1 MIKEAEVMAHRILLV
16 EDHTA
21 SRTTL
26 AILLETSGYDVDT
39 AANGREAVELLAR
52 HGYDVVVSDIQMP
65 AMDGVEL
72 YRHIQRWWPHLAR
85 RVVFMTA
92 HRSSNGRRR
101 TPRAPPLPSSGSPSA
116 YSACTKRWR
125 ARLLR
130 LPRWVEETRLRAP
143 RGSGSPRR
151 PETRK
156 KNDLTQRAGVKKT
169 QVFLL
174 RHDLLLRY

>member
-1 MIKEAEVMAHRILLV
+1 MAHRILLV

-39 AANGREAVELLAR
+39 AANGREAVELLAK

-65 AMDGVEL
+65 TMDGVEL

-92 HRSSNGRRR
+92 HRSSNGPQ
-101 TPRAPPLPSSGSPSA
+101 TDAQGSPYRPLEALQLTAPARSGGVR
-116 YSACTKRWR
+116 ACSGCLGGLKRR
-125 ARLLR
+125 A
-130 LPRWVEETRLRAP
+130 
-143 RGSGSPRR
+143 
-151 PETRK
+151 
-156 KNDLTQRAGVKKT
+156 
-169 QVFLL
+169 
-174 RHDLLLRY
+174 